1 MHKRRQVM
9 AEQKTK
15 KTTRK
20 PKEDRVTAQYKG
32 KTYDVLEQNEHC
44 TKLTDGMI
52 HFWVRNKD
60 VTVG

>member
-1 MHKRRQVM
+1 M